1 MKNAEFYNSI
11 KKIAD
16 HKNTVALIN
25 IKEFRR
31 LTRIKGEYQWIPF
44 TIGNLPA
51 LPVITTDFKEQF
63 RSTKERVSI
72 RITPIWNFLTN
83 GKEIITPNI
92 EMFALTEYSNSI
104 PRYMI
109 TRKIAPNRHYHTN
122 NHWQEFGN
130 IPIQK
135 ENAVEWVK
143 KTNATLLSP
152 VEDETLYSFLNRY
165 QDELLE
171 FNKLYEESA
180 EKVLEIKGYQKRLHR
195 S

>member
-1 MKNAEFYNSI
+1 MENAEFYNSI
-11 KKIAD
+11 KKIAN
-16 HKNTVALIN
+16 HKNTIALIS
-25 IKEFRR
+25 IKEFKR
-31 LTRIKGEYQWIPF
+31 LTRIKGEYKWIPF
-44 TIGNLPA
+44 TIGLLPA
-51 LPVITTDFKEQF
+51 LPIITTDFKEQF
-63 RSTKERVSI
+63 RSTKEIVSI

-83 GKEIITPNI
+83 EKKVITPNI
-92 EMFALTEYSNSI
+92 ERFELTERTNST

-109 TRKIAPNRHYHTN
+109 TRNIAPNRHYLSN
-122 NHWQEFGN
+122 INWQDIDN
-130 IPIQK
+130 TIIQK

-152 VEDETLYSFLNRY
+152 VEDETLCSFLNHY

-180 EKVLEIKGYQKRLHR
+180 EKVLEIKRYQKRLHR

>member
-1 MKNAEFYNSI
+1 MENAEFYNSI

-16 HKNTVALIN
+16 HKDTIALIN

-51 LPVITTDFKEQF
+51 LPIITTDFKEQF
-63 RSTKERVSI
+63 KNTKERVSI

-83 GKEIITPNI
+83 GEEIITPNI
-92 EMFALTEYSNSI
+92 EMFELTERTDFK

-109 TRKIAPNRHYHTN
+109 TRIIATNRHYHSNNDWQDLDNTN
-122 NHWQEFGN
+122 
-130 IPIQK
+130 IQK

-152 VEDETLYSFLNRY
+152 IEDETLCSFLNHY

-171 FNKLYEESA
+171 FNKLYEESVK
-180 EKVLEIKGYQKRLHR
+180 KVLELKNHQKRLHR